1 MANIK
6 SQKKRNLQN
15 ERRRVR
21 NKSVRTS
28 LKTAV
33 KKVRTSA
40 EGGDL
45 DAARTQALEAA
56 RALDKAASHGVIVA
70 HVINAPWLT
79 ALFSSQDRASA
90 VLDMDQ
96 IQPLVAITHD
106 LVSGIELRETRRRL
120 RISLVGVGVQ
130 FFGETPICALD
141 IGLARTL

>member
-1 MANIK
+1 VANIK

-56 RALDKAASHGVIVA
+56 RALDKAASHGVI
-70 HVINAPWLT
+70 HKRT
-79 ALFSSQDRASA
+79 AARRKSKLARGLAQESASA
-90 VLDMDQ
+90 D
-96 IQPLVAITHD
+96 
-106 LVSGIELRETRRRL
+106 SG
-120 RISLVGVGVQ
+120 
-130 FFGETPICALD
+130 PA
-141 IGLARTL
+141 